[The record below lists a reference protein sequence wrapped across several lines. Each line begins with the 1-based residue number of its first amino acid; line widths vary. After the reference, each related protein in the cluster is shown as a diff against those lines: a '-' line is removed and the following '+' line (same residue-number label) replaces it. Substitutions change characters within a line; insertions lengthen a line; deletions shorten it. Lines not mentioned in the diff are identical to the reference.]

1 MNVNGVFKRISC
13 ALVLSSIAVVRNVKS
28 SEADGR
34 VTVLVLRNIGDVG
47 DSPSLWRYCVSIC
60 WRRCQ
65 WLHLNPRVCRSSY
78 FIFYLELPKCKTC
91 TGSNFLHLSS
101 VNRSDTVARYV
112 IWLSALRLHRLRR
125 EWNNFVNRG

>member
-1 MNVNGVFKRISC
+1 MNVNGVLRISC

-47 DSPSLWRYCVSIC
+47 DSPSFWRYCVSIC

-65 WLHLNPRVCRSSY
+65 WLHLNPRVSRSSC
-78 FIFYLELPKCKTC
+78 FIFYLELPKCKDC